1 MSWGVGVRNAIG
13 LGLGGI
19 ISFFA
24 GYGQDQALNNL
35 ATEADD
41 NLVQE
46 NGSFILV

>member
-1 MSWGVGVRNAIG
+1 MSWGVGLRNAIG
-13 LGLGGI
+13 LGLGGV

-24 GYGQDQALNNL
+24 GYAQDQALNNL

>member
-1 MSWGVGVRNAIG
+1 MSWGVGLRNAIG
-13 LGLGGI
+13 LGLGGV
-19 ISFFA
+19 ISFFS